1 MQAVAFAALF
11 CCGCVGFGEP
21 PGLQQTGPLFLMK
34 SIAVTFEK
42 ETGLDFFSLVPR
54 QEQDRLES
62 TITLDAWSW

>member
-34 SIAVTFEK
+34 SIAVT
-42 ETGLDFFSLVPR
+42 
-54 QEQDRLES
+54 
-62 TITLDAWSW
+62 